1 MLIFFLTRY
10 YILWYYPLDIM
21 RKIDFEYDYRILQNP
36 KENDELPEGC
46 DRVFYPGEIE
56 QIFIESRGSRNF
68 NHIDR
73 KVRGRR

>member
-1 MLIFFLTRY
+1 MLDRH
-10 YILWYYPLDIM
+10 YILWYYPLYM
-21 RKIDFEYDYRILQNP
+21 REITFEYDYRTLQTP
-36 KENDELPEGC
+36 ETGDEEMPEGC
-46 DRVFYPGEIE
+46 DRIFYPGEIE